1 MVFTA
6 LLVGGEH
13 GHHLSFWHFLILR
26 VQVAISD

>member
-13 GHHLSFWHFLILR
+13 GYHLSLWHFLIVR
-26 VQVAISD
+26 AQVAVPD